1 MEDKLKYK
9 IKSTVEK
16 LGILQCRQIF
26 GDDIIKQV
34 YIDNPESY
42 LDQFKNLRKVDNFLW
57 ISYMNYHNG
66 ECVVF
71 FHNNKNKRIFFNNA
85 LIWDFFYEIMDYN
98 QKEIE
103 KILRIW
109 LDKNYNIKYS
119 LPVKMLQ

>member
-1 MEDKLKYK
+1 MEDKLKCK

-16 LGILQCRQIF
+16 LGIIQCRQIF

-34 YIDNPESY
+34 YSDNPESY

-71 FHNNKNKRIFFNNA
+71 FHNNKNQRIFFNNT
-85 LIWDFFYEIMDYN
+85 LVWDFFYEIMDYN

-119 LPVKMLQ
+119 LPVKMFQ

>member
-9 IKSTVEK
+9 IKSTIEK
-16 LGILQCRQIF
+16 LGIIQCREIF

-42 LDQFKNLRKVDNFLW
+42 LDHFKNLRKVDNFLW

>member
-1 MEDKLKYK
+1 MDEKLKYK

-16 LGILQCRQIF
+16 LGIVQCRQIF

-42 LDQFKNLRKVDNFLW
+42 LDQFKNLRKTIEIYFIIYSDIYDDV
-57 ISYMNYHNG
+57 
-66 ECVVF
+66 EVF
-71 FHNNKNKRIFFNNA
+71 YYRPKNQRVYFNNN
-85 LIWDFFYEIMDYN
+85 LIWDFFYTLMDYN

-109 LDKNYNIKYS
+109 LDKNYNIKHS
-119 LPVKMLQ
+119 LPVKMFQ

>member
-16 LGILQCRQIF
+16 LGIIQCRQIF

-34 YIDNPESY
+34 YSDNPESY

-71 FHNNKNKRIFFNNA
+71 FHNNKNQRIFFNNT
-85 LIWDFFYEIMDYN
+85 LVWDFFYEIMDYN

>member
-1 MEDKLKYK
+1 MDEKLKYK

-16 LGILQCRQIF
+16 LGIVQCRQIF

-42 LDQFKNLRKVDNFLW
+42 LDQFKNLRKTIEIYFIIYSDIYYGV
-57 ISYMNYHNG
+57 
-66 ECVVF
+66 EVF
-71 FHNNKNKRIFFNNA
+71 YYRPKNQRVYFNNN
-85 LIWDFFYEIMDYN
+85 LIWDFFYGIMDYN

-109 LDKNYNIKYS
+109 LDKNYNINHS
-119 LPVKMLQ
+119 LPVKMFQ

>member
-16 LGILQCRQIF
+16 LGIIQCRQIF

-34 YIDNPESY
+34 YSDNPESY

-57 ISYMNYHNG
+57 ISYMNYNNG

-71 FHNNKNKRIFFNNA
+71 FHNNKNQRIFFNNT
-85 LIWDFFYEIMDYN
+85 LVWDFFYEIMDYN

-119 LPVKMLQ
+119 LPVKMFQ